1 MQSTSQN
8 ALTVPGRSSLEAAA
22 AAGGYTVED
31 LRPKFLTHIF
41 LFVIIAFFVT
51 FFAWASWATLEEVT
65 RGEGRVIPSRQTQIV
80 QNLEGG
86 IVAAILV
93 REGQIV
99 EEGDVLM
106 RIDNVRAASDFRER
120 RSRYFALQAAL
131 ARLDAEVSG
140 TEPEFPPEVQVSA
153 PAIVA
158 AETSLFLS
166 RQEALGDEID
176 ILQRQKEQRQQEL
189 VELKQRERQYTES
202 LRLARE
208 ELGIVAPLAERR
220 VVSQSELLQLQ
231 RQVNDLSGELD
242 QTRLA
247 IPRVEAAVAET
258 EDRVDN
264 ARSRFRSEA
273 FREMSALQS
282 ELNGITEVIAA
293 GQDRVSRTEVRSP
306 VRGTIKELKFNT
318 IGGVIQPGDPIV
330 EITPLDDTLLVEARV
345 RPADIAFLRPDLP
358 AMVKITAYDFS
369 IFGGLEG
376 RVEQISADTITDER
390 GESFY
395 RVRVRTDETS
405 LGTAEKPLEI
415 IPGMTAQ
422 IDVITGEKTVLDYL
436 MKPILKA
443 RDEALRER

>member
-1 MQSTSQN
+1 MQAASQN
-8 ALTVPGRSSLEAAA
+8 ALARPGRSPLEAAA

-31 LRPKFLTHIF
+31 LRPKRLTHLF
-41 LFVIIAFFVT
+41 LFVIVAFFVV

-93 REGQIV
+93 REGEIV

-140 TEPEFPPEVQVSA
+140 TEPEFPPEAQVSA

-293 GQDRVSRTEVRSP
+293 GEDRVRRTEVRSP

-369 IFGGLEG
+369 IFGGKSV
-376 RVEQISADTITDER
+376 RSSAL
-390 GESFY
+390 Y
-395 RVRVRTDETS
+395 
-405 LGTAEKPLEI
+405 LGSS
-415 IPGMTAQ
+415 
-422 IDVITGEKTVLDYL
+422 
-436 MKPILKA
+436 ILSGS
-443 RDEALRER
+443 

>member
-1 MQSTSQN
+1 MQATSQN
-8 ALTVPGRSSLEAAA
+8 ALAVPGRSSLEAAA

-140 TEPEFPPEVQVSA
+140 TEPEFPPEAQVSA

>member
-1 MQSTSQN
+1 MRATGQN
-8 ALTVPGRSSLEAAA
+8 ALTVPGYSPLEAAA

-31 LRPKFLTHIF
+31 LRPKRLTHLF
-41 LFVIIAFFVT
+41 LFVIVAFFVI
-51 FFAWASWATLEEVT
+51 FFAWANWATLEEVT

-93 REGQIV
+93 REGEIV
-99 EEGDVLM
+99 EQGDVLM

-140 TEPEFPPEVQVSA
+140 REPEFPSEVQVSA

-158 AETSLFLS
+158 AETSLFQS
-166 RQEALGDEID
+166 RQEALSDEID
-176 ILQRQKEQRQQEL
+176 ILERQKEQREHEL
-189 VELKQRERQYTES
+189 TELKQRQTQYAES
-202 LRLARE
+202 LRLARA
-208 ELGIVAPLAERR
+208 ELAIVEPLARDR
-220 VVSQSELLQLQ
+220 VVSQSEYLQLQ
-231 RQVNDLSGELD
+231 RQVNDLSGELE

-258 EDRVDN
+258 QDRIDN

-273 FREMSALQS
+273 FREMSALRS
-282 ELNGITEVIAA
+282 ELNGITEIIAA
-293 GQDRVSRTEVRSP
+293 GEDRVRRTEVRSP

-405 LGTAEKPLEI
+405 LGTPEKPLEI

-436 MKPILKA
+436 LKPILKA
-443 RDEALRER
+443 RNEALRER